1 MAAAEKTQNSGLAAP
16 NGKGGHRLSA
26 AFDAVNT
33 LPALTETT
41 ARVAKLTAKENA
53 SAAELV
59 ELVESDTA
67 VTIAVMKAA
76 NNGGGPRARVSN
88 VPDAVEALTPAGIR
102 AVTGAL
108 QTYELFQPNGSWARL
123 PERFRRHAVAT
134 QHAAE
139 SLAAL
144 ADVPGRDELATAA
157 LLHDIGQLVLLRLYP
172 GYRTILDD
180 RDATPEDRCQA
191 ERRELGIDHTLVG
204 GVLARRWGLPVQIAG
219 AIERHHSD
227 EAKGLAAAVRLSDL
241 VVHHSSGRPGLIR
254 GDERGR
260 RGVWPQ
266 RRQAPPARL
275 RISRTRGRRA
285 SVAASPARCPGV
297 RSTRCEASPRAR
309 STRRSPPRWGSRR
322 APSGPTSTTCTE
334 RSAPLTEPRPCW
346 WPANEAGS
354 SRLGSRGW
362 AIAIA

>member
-41 ARVAKLTAKENA
+41 ARVAKLTSKENA

-134 QHAAE
+134 KHAAE

-180 RDATPEDRCQA
+180 RDATPEDRCRA

-241 VVHHSSGRPGLIR
+241 VVHHSSGDLVSSEAMSSAAEACGLSDGKLHQLVYEYPHSRAPRQRR
-254 GDERGR
+254 GEPCPLSRREVDALRGLAEGKVYKEIATEMGLSPSTVRTHLHNVYRKIGAADRAQAVLVARERG
-260 RGVWPQ
+260 W
-266 RRQAPPARL
+266 
-275 RISRTRGRRA
+275 I
-285 SVAASPARCPGV
+285 
-297 RSTRCEASPRAR
+297 
-309 STRRSPPRWGSRR
+309 
-322 APSGPTSTTCTE
+322 
-334 RSAPLTEPRPCW
+334 
-346 WPANEAGS
+346 
-354 SRLGSRGW
+354 
-362 AIAIA
+362 